1 MRYQLLRAQK
11 LPMGSGAMESAVRR
25 VINLKLKSPGKF
37 WLLVNAEATLHLRS
51 YLKAGHWDHL
61 VSRTLDWA
69 IPWSN
74 HQVPF
79 LPELSNAA

>member
-1 MRYQLLRAQK
+1 
-11 LPMGSGAMESAVRR
+11 MGSGAMESAVRR

-61 VSRTLDWA
+61 VNRTLTAA
-69 IPWSN
+69 IPWN
-74 HQVPF
+74 EQQVTF
-79 LPELSNAA
+79 IPELYHAA

>member
-1 MRYQLLRAQK
+1 MRYQLLRAKK

-61 VSRTLDWA
+61 VTRTLDRA
-69 IPWSN
+69 IPWSA
-74 HQVPF
+74 HEVSF
-79 LPELSNAA
+79 IPELRHAA

>member
-1 MRYQLLRAQK
+1 MCYQKLRARK
-11 LPMGSGAMESAVRR
+11 LPMGSGVMESTVRR

-61 VSRTLDWA
+61 VNRTDSA
-69 IPWSN
+69 IPWTV

-79 LPELSNAA
+79 LPQLSHAG